1 MSAIGERIRQLRT
14 LRGISQSQLAEAIG
28 ESKQT
33 LYKYEHGIVSNI
45 PLPKLEAIA
54 RELDCTPIEL
64 TGWEEGSASVPAER
78 EIDRI
83 FDALNEDGQH
93 DLLRYGRYLTGLEA
107 FRRPEQAPV
116 IDLIADYLTPAAAGY
131 ASPIEGEEYQM
142 IPRPDDAPAGADF
155 CLRVSGDSMEPYI
168 HDGQRVYV
176 KRGAA
181 LSPFDVGVFFVAGD
195 VYCKQYCPGIEGQLY
210 LLSANP
216 RRQDANVLLSST
228 DSRGVVCFGKVL
240 LPKKLPRPSYL

>member
-1 MSAIGERIRQLRT
+1 MNAIGERIRQLRSQ
-14 LRGISQSQLAEAIG
+14 LGISQSQLAEDIG

-33 LYKYEHGIVSNI
+33 LYKYETGIVTNI
-45 PLPKLEAIA
+45 PLQKLEAIA
-54 RELDCTPIEL
+54 RVLDCPPAAL
-64 TGWEEGSASVPAER
+64 VGWETAAGSAPAER

-83 FDALNEDGQH
+83 FDTLNPDGQS
-93 DLLRYGRYLTGLEA
+93 DLLRYGRYLTGLES
-107 FRRPEQAPV
+107 FRRPEEAPV

-131 ASPIEGEEYQM
+131 ASPIEGEEYRM
-142 IPRPDDAPAGADF
+142 IPRPDDAPPSADF

-181 LSPFDVGVFFVAGD
+181 LSPFDVGIFFVAGD
-195 VYCKQYCPGIEGQLY
+195 VYCKQYCPGFEGQLY

-216 RRQDANVLLSST
+216 QRQDANILLT
-228 DSRGVVCFGKVL
+228 YADSRGVVCFGKVL
-240 LPKKLPRPSYL
+240 LPKKLPKPSYL

>member
-1 MSAIGERIRQLRT
+1 MSAVGERIRQLR
-14 LRGISQSQLAEAIG
+14 LRRGISQSQLAEAIG
-28 ESKQT
+28 ETKQT
-33 LYKYEHGIVSNI
+33 LYKYEHGIVTNI
-45 PLPKLEAIA
+45 PLQKLEAIA
-54 RELDCTPIEL
+54 RELDCPPTAL
-64 TGWEEGSASVPAER
+64 TGWEESAAPLPAER

-83 FDALNEDGQH
+83 YDALNQDGQF
-93 DLLRYGRYLTGLEA
+93 DLLRYGRYLTGLES
-107 FRRPEQAPV
+107 FRRPELEPV
-116 IDLIADYLTPAAAGY
+116 VDLIADYLTPAAAGY
-131 ASPIEGEEYQM
+131 ASPIEGEEYRM
-142 IPRPDDAPAGADF
+142 IPRPDDAPPTADF
-155 CLRVSGDSMEPYI
+155 CIRVSGDSMEPYI

-195 VYCKQYCPGIEGQLY
+195 VFCKQYCPGIEGQLY

-216 RRQDANVLLSST
+216 RRQDANILLSGA